1 MSAPVW
7 ESEAQKTQ
15 SYDSLCAY
23 LRRASGLVLDND
35 KRYLVESRVAPIVR
49 REGFSGLTELVRA
62 MERGNHP
69 GLAQE
74 VVQAMTVNET
84 YFFRD
89 KVPFDKLRDN
99 ILPDIISARAN
110 RRTLR
115 IWCAASSTGQEPYS
129 IAMILED
136 FAPRLTGWRVE
147 IVATDISEAVLAK
160 ARLGKYTQFE
170 VQRGMTTAQL
180 LRFFTQVRDEWQLKP
195 NIRQRVNF
203 RQYNLLDDFTM
214 LGNFDIIFCRNVL
227 IYFEPDRKADI
238 LNRMSRLLPEDGIIA
253 LGASESVL
261 GLSTRLVANTTHR
274 GFFHLA
280 GKAGAPAA
288 TAGRQA
294 APGAAS
300 ATGTGAKPALPP
312 RPATGGF
319 GRR

>member
-1 MSAPVW
+1 MSGPVW

-49 REGFSGLTELVRA
+49 REGFSGLTDLVRA
-62 MERGNHP
+62 IERGNHP

-89 KVPFDKLRDN
+89 KVPFDKLREN
-99 ILPDIISARAN
+99 IIPDLITARAT
-110 RRTLR
+110 RRSLR

-195 NIRQRVNF
+195 NIRQRVQF
-203 RQYNLLDDFTM
+203 RQFNLLDDFTL
-214 LGNFDIIFCRNVL
+214 LGHFDIIFCRNVL
-227 IYFEPDRKADI
+227 IYFEPDRKAEI
-238 LNRMSRLLPEDGIIA
+238 LNRMSRLLAEDGLIV

-261 GLSTRLVANTTHR
+261 GLSTRLAANVTHR
-274 GFFHLA
+274 GFFQLA
-280 GKAGAPAA
+280 GKAASPPAA
-288 TAGRQA
+288 APRTTATA
-294 APGAAS
+294 
-300 ATGTGAKPALPP
+300 
-312 RPATGGF
+312 RPATGVF